1 MNLLRSHSP
10 KQGFSLMEMLIVIA
24 VIGVITMMV
33 VTIFGGAT
41 QAADEAKNRRNAQE
55 IASVASAASAAG
67 VAFLVP
73 NNEEASI
80 LNLRDG
86 MIASDGVFKNRI
98 YKLPPMH
105 ETEITGAMKYLSVTE
120 SELRYDFLMQP

>member
-1 MNLLRSHSP
+1 MNLPRSHSP

-24 VIGVITMMV
+24 VIGVITTMAV
-33 VTIFGGAT
+33 AIFGGAS

-67 VAFLVP
+67 VDFLVP
-73 NNEEASI
+73 NDEEASI

-86 MIASDGVFKNRI
+86 MMASAGVFKNRI

-105 ETEITGAMKYLSVTE
+105 DTEITGAMKYLSVTE
-120 SELRYDFLMQP
+120 SELRYDFLMEP